1 MTRVMSE
8 VKSVLGQLSNKRE
21 NIATGRAVKEAL
33 ERIQKSLLAHPDL
46 SPFGQ
51 APISDG
57 SGAVGESAVVKKG
70 QEGEDIKT
78 IDAQKQ
84 KEKKAR
90 KKGKNKPKAN
100 LLTPNAIVRKMKIG
114 NTGVICCLDN
124 FGTDGAESF
133 TENNVIYIN
142 RDHPLY
148 ISESK
153 KRDAHILNLARLITQ
168 EISLMKDSR
177 NPRKAFE
184 QQSVLLRD
192 AFRE

>member
-1 MTRVMSE
+1 M
-8 VKSVLGQLSNKRE
+8 
-21 NIATGRAVKEAL
+21 
-33 ERIQKSLLAHPDL
+33 
-46 SPFGQ
+46 
-51 APISDG
+51 
-57 SGAVGESAVVKKG
+57 
-70 QEGEDIKT
+70 
-78 IDAQKQ
+78 
-84 KEKKAR
+84 
-90 KKGKNKPKAN
+90 
-100 LLTPNAIVRKMKIG
+100 TPNAIVRKIKIG

-168 EISLMKDSR
+168 EISLMKDSK